1 MNRIREVL
9 LTQHIGAIT
18 VGLVLAQGIFVF
30 VNSLVQAVATFWALQ
45 QARGVLTES
54 APFSWHNL
62 ITSMISVVFYL
73 LICLS
78 LIRWLYAEPTD
89 SENDSLEVQEQ

>member
-9 LTQHIGAIT
+9 LTQYIGAIAI
-18 VGLVLAQGIFVF
+18 GLVLAQGIFVF

-62 ITSMISVVFYL
+62 IASMITVVFYF

-78 LIRWLYAEPTD
+78 LIRWLY
-89 SENDSLEVQEQ
+89 SESTNGKGDSLETQEP